1 VFFDSVQSSRVLG
14 LVRQFNCSGV
24 STQAETCNY
33 HRGPQESVGMFR
45 LCYKSL
51 IFFSFGQGSEK
62 MFRLEKRDNIM
73 CSCVLRDN
81 IKQARDMKCCA
92 RCK

>member
-1 VFFDSVQSSRVLG
+1 MFFDSVQSSRVLG

-24 STQAETCNY
+24 SIQAETC
-33 HRGPQESVGMFR
+33 
-45 LCYKSL
+45 
-51 IFFSFGQGSEK
+51 SEK

-73 CSCVLRDN
+73 CSRVLRDN